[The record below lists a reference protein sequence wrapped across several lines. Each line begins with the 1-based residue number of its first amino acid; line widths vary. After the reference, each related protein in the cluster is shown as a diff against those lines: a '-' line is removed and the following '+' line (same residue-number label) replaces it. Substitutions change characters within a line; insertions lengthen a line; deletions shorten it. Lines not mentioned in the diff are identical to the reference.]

1 MARQVILLFP
11 GQGSQYVGMGQHLS
25 DKREYFKRADEILG
39 YALSDLCFNGPLSDL
54 TLTENAQPAILTHSM
69 ICLEQITSFL
79 KEENIEIERVMG
91 HSVGEYSALVA
102 AGVLSFED
110 AVYAVHMRGKFMQE
124 ASAAGLG
131 KMVACMR
138 VSPQV
143 VERVCEDVSEG
154 DDLVVPA
161 NFNGP
166 HQTVIS
172 GTATACDRA
181 ISQIKEKEK
190 RFVAIELKVSAPFH
204 CPLMKP
210 AAEKLKVVLEKLNFT
225 ENKIG
230 LVANRNAK
238 FYPPGTHAE
247 IIRENLVWQVTESV
261 LWQQSMEQLPEG
273 VSCIESGPSKVL
285 TGLAKKIDSTRMTIP
300 LDEENFQ
307 DRMVKIL
314 QESSV
319 KKSLID
325 QENNHTME
333 IKE

>member
-11 GQGSQYVGMGQHLS
+11 GQGSQYVGMGKNLS
-25 DKREYFKRADEILG
+25 DKREYFKRANEILK
-39 YALSDLCFNGPLSDL
+39 YSLSDLCFNGPLSDL
-54 TLTENAQPAILTHSM
+54 TLTENAQPAILIHSM
-69 ICLEQITSFL
+69 ICLEQITPLL
-79 KEENIEIERVMG
+79 KEENVVIERVMG

-124 ASAAGLG
+124 VSEVIPG

-143 VERVCEDVSEG
+143 VKNVCEDISEG

-172 GTATACDRA
+172 GTAAACDQAVSRL
-181 ISQIKEKEK
+181 KKHE
-190 RFVAIELKVSAPFH
+190 RGFVAIELKVSAPFH

-210 AAEKLKVVLEKLNFT
+210 AAEKLKAVLEKLNFN

-238 FYPPGTHAE
+238 FYPPGTNTE

-261 LWQQSMEQLPEG
+261 LWQQSMEQLPEK
-273 VSCIESGPSKVL
+273 VPCIESGPSKVL
-285 TGLAKKIDSTRMTIP
+285 TGLAKKIDSARMTLP
-300 LDEENFQ
+300 LDEKDFR
-307 DRMVKIL
+307 DRIIKML
-314 QESSV
+314 QESYM

-325 QENNHTME
+325 QKNNHTME